1 MDEPISKQGRHT
13 SNKVSLYFQH
23 NYTIIGKKKWMDRLE
38 IPGIFAKVEISV
50 SNLRQKYLAQDD
62 SNLPSSYPS
71 SARGE
76 IVIDPLGRIS
86 LANRCS
92 SSSLHPGLR
101 GNKSLDPLDGT
112 IF

>member
-1 MDEPISKQGRHT
+1 MDEPISKQGRHNI

-23 NYTIIGKKKWMDRLE
+23 NYIIIGKKKWMDRLE

-71 SARGE
+71 SARE
-76 IVIDPLGRIS
+76 RRERS
-86 LANRCS
+86 L
-92 SSSLHPGLR
+92 
-101 GNKSLDPLDGT
+101 
-112 IF
+112 